1 MFCFCVSVLRR
12 HLYRV
17 SQMSSRHA
25 FVRVARPRLF
35 SWLLLLIGALSL
47 LLSGAGS
54 ARAETQVSG
63 TIGASVTWSV
73 AQSPIVVT
81 DDVTVDNGAVLSIDA
96 GVTVRFAKGKSLTVQ
111 HGGLHAQGA
120 AANPIVL
127 TSVDDVAG
135 GSPAAGDW
143 GALRFLAD
151 TNDLATRLEHVR
163 VRYGTGVWIERASP
177 TINLTAIEHNQGP
190 AISVDLH
197 SSPIGIGLSASG
209 NGLDGILVPAGT
221 IYDDIVWGLVGIPYV
236 LQQGTIQVGQAPI
249 LLDPAALTMNAGVA
263 GSLRVTVANPAPA
276 GGWHIDLTSSVPSV
290 AGIPSSVLIAEGEQW
305 ADIAIAALSVGES
318 TITASHAVFG
328 ASSASVK
335 VAQLPTLRLQPAT
348 ATIGT
353 SRPQTM
359 TLRLPEAAADTL
371 IVSLSSA
378 NEAVA
383 TVPGSVAVAP
393 GQDAV
398 VFEVTGATA
407 GQTVIAA
414 HAQGYASAMAKV
426 VVSPHTIVLPASVV
440 VAPGDSIEIPVVL
453 TDAAPAG
460 GVTVD
465 LSTTHPNVAMV
476 STPVHFPAGE
486 FHRVVTV
493 QGGNAGQTVLSA
505 VASGYQ
511 RGSTP
516 VTVDVLAVSFQ
527 PGADILLPKGQS
539 RSRLVV
545 LSKAAPAGGVYVAV
559 ASSDAET
566 VRIEPDQVYV
576 AEGLSTALEPI
587 VAVGVEKGQAVVT
600 AHANGMTVA
609 AIGIEVVEPGLVLFG
624 HTQNAQGIAKA
635 VVGKGMQTDVSSVS
649 NATVRLQ
656 RIVNNQSFNDDEAV
670 TVQLSCMSESIC
682 SVPETI
688 TIPAGQNR
696 IAVPVTGIG
705 AGKTTLL
712 ASGGGY
718 SDSNTLEI
726 EVVEPALNFQA
737 LDGMRGIDSL
747 RDNFRLSL
755 DVPGGHGNATAAAD
769 MVVQLSISSA
779 QPVDIV
785 DGFYDKLSDGEAKTQ
800 TIIKAGS
807 YASDYLYI
815 GRPTAVGS
823 YTVTAAIPGVGATVS
838 PVQTVTSSALK
849 LQGRNASGSSA
860 AATLVGKGMT
870 TYASSLTAAN
880 TSVLLQR
887 TLNGSVF
894 NGEEAQIVNLACADA
909 GICVVPA
916 TVTIPAGK
924 GQEQVLVTGV
934 GVGKTTLLASAAGYG
949 DSNALEIEVVEPV
962 LAFQGLAGTR
972 SVESVRDDFYVRMS
986 VPGAYGNANA
996 AVDLPVTLSIS
1007 DAQPAGI
1014 VEGFYDK
1021 LSEGEAQTQTVI
1033 KAGSYDSAYR
1043 FVARP
1048 ASAGSYSVTAALA
1061 EGPVAVS
1068 AMQTVIAPALALVG
1082 RSASGVS
1089 VSKAIVGHGM
1099 TTRAD
1104 SANNA
1109 GVRLQRTLNG
1119 SVFAGEDAVVVS
1131 LSCASPS
1138 ICTVPA
1144 TVTIPAGQSQVQ
1156 VPVTGVALGKT
1167 LLLASAAG
1175 YSDSNTI
1182 EIEVVAPVLTFQS
1195 LDGTR
1200 STESTRDDFYLRLT
1214 TPGGYANTTMA
1225 ADTVVALSIS
1235 DAQPEGIVAGFYDA
1249 VVDGSVQAQTLIK
1262 AGHYDS
1268 VQRFVARPVSAGSY
1282 TVAATIADGVT
1293 AVSPVQ
1299 TVVAPVLQV
1308 LGRSSA
1314 GVNTNKAVIGSGMVT
1329 ASNAVSVRREIDG
1342 KVFNGAEAV
1351 TVSLS
1356 CASADVCTV
1365 PATVTIPA
1373 GANSAYIPV
1382 TGVAAGVTVITASAE
1397 KYDLGNDLLAE
1408 VVPAALSIN
1417 GLVTSLSVGGSDTF
1431 YVSTSVPGGYG
1442 TPRAVVPIPV
1452 TLTNA
1457 VPGVASVTELVTI
1470 QPGASSSPNAV
1481 FTATAPGTTS
1491 VTASSPGFSPAT
1503 SAAISVQ

>member
-221 IYDDIVWGLVGIPYV
+221 SYDDIVWGLVGIPYV

-290 AGIPSSVLIAEGEQW
+290 AGIPSSVLIPEGEQW

-335 VAQLPTLRLQPAT
+335 VAQLPALRLQPAT

-511 RGSTP
+511 QAEGH
-516 VTVDVLAVSFQ
+516 VLVASVGMSFV
-527 PGADILLPKGQS
+527 PGDK
-539 RSRLVV
+539 VV
-545 LSKAAPAGGVYVAV
+545 LPRGLASERRVYLSQPAPPGGLYVEV
-559 ASSDAET
+559 HSSDTHIAK
-566 VRIEPDQVYV
+566 VAPSVVFV
-576 AEGLSTALEPI
+576 AEGLTASAEALFIQAVAEGMAAVTVQTPGI
-587 VAVGVEKGQAVVT
+587 LPATVAVEVIEPTLTLTGLGQS
-600 AHANGMTVA
+600 GQS
-609 AIGIEVVEPGLVLFG
+609 IGKTI
-624 HTQNAQGIAKA
+624 
-635 VVGKGMQTDVSSVS
+635 VGKGMISQVQSDSST
-649 NATVRLQ
+649 AVRLQ
-656 RIVNNQSFNDDEAV
+656 R
-670 TVQLSCMSESIC
+670 
-682 SVPETI
+682 
-688 TIPAGQNR
+688 R
-696 IAVPVTGIG
+696 
-705 AGKTTLL
+705 
-712 ASGGGY
+712 
-718 SDSNTLEI
+718 
-726 EVVEPALNFQA
+726 
-737 LDGMRGIDSL
+737 
-747 RDNFRLSL
+747 
-755 DVPGGHGNATAAAD
+755 
-769 MVVQLSISSA
+769 
-779 QPVDIV
+779 
-785 DGFYDKLSDGEAKTQ
+785 
-800 TIIKAGS
+800 
-807 YASDYLYI
+807 
-815 GRPTAVGS
+815 
-823 YTVTAAIPGVGATVS
+823 
-838 PVQTVTSSALK
+838 
-849 LQGRNASGSSA
+849 
-860 AATLVGKGMT
+860 
-870 TYASSLTAAN
+870 
-880 TSVLLQR
+880 
-887 TLNGSVF
+887 LNGSAF
-894 NGEEAQIVNLACADA
+894 SGEPVTVSLSCASA
-909 GICVVPA
+909 AVCTVPA
-916 TVTIPAGK
+916 TVTIPG
-924 GQEQVLVTGV
+924 GQSQVRVPVTGV
-934 GVGKTTLLASAAGYG
+934 GVGKTTLLASASGYG
-949 DSNALEIEVVEPV
+949 DSNTIEIEVVEPI
-962 LAFQGLAGTR
+962 LTFYKLDGIR
-972 SVESVRDDFYVRMS
+972 SVDSVRDDFYVRLGA
-986 VPGAYGNANA
+986 PGAYSSGTA
-996 AVDLPVTLSIS
+996 AVDTAVSLAVS

-1014 VEGFYDK
+1014 IGGFYDK
-1021 LSEGEAQTQTVI
+1021 VSGGDVQTQTLI
-1033 KAGSYDSAYR
+1033 KAGRYDSDDRY
-1043 FVARP
+1043 VERP
-1048 ASAGSYSVTAALA
+1048 GSAGSYTITASAGA
-1061 EGPVAVS
+1061 ATAVS
-1068 AMQTVIAPALALVG
+1068 ALQTVSAPGLALSGYGQNGQSVG
-1082 RSASGVS
+1082 KTV
-1089 VSKAIVGHGM
+1089 VGKG
-1099 TTRAD
+1099 TT
-1104 SANNA
+1104 SYIYNNGNA
-1109 GVRLQRTLNG
+1109 AVRLQRTLNG
-1119 SVFAGEDAVVVS
+1119 NAFNGEAALTVS
-1131 LSCASPS
+1131 LACVSV
-1138 ICTVPA
+1138 TVCSVPE
-1144 TVTIPAGQSQVQ
+1144 TVTIPAGQSQVP
-1156 VPVTGVALGKT
+1156 VPVTGVGVGKT
-1167 LLLASAAG
+1167 TLHATVSG

-1182 EIEVVAPVLTFQS
+1182 EIEVVEPTLTFYK
-1195 LDGTR
+1195 LDGVR
-1200 STESTRDDFYLRLT
+1200 SVESIRDDFYVRLSTPGAYNLT
-1214 TPGGYANTTMA
+1214 TA
-1225 ADTVVALSIS
+1225 ATDIPVSLSVS
-1235 DAQPEGIVAGFYDA
+1235 DAQPIGVVSGFYDKA
-1249 VVDGSVQAQTLIK
+1249 SGGTLQTQTLIK
-1262 AGHYDS
+1262 AGRYDS
-1268 VQRFVARPVSAGSY
+1268 DDRYVERPSSVGSY
-1282 TVAATIADGVT
+1282 TVTAMAGGTT
-1293 AVSPVQ
+1293 AVSAAQ
-1299 TVVAPVLQV
+1299 TVSAPGLVLFGLTQSNQSGNKTVVGQGMTTYQYAVGLRRVAAGQA
-1308 LGRSSA
+1308 SA
-1314 GVNTNKAVIGSGMVT
+1314 
-1329 ASNAVSVRREIDG
+1329 
-1342 KVFNGAEAV
+1342 GAEAL
-1351 TVSLS
+1351 TVALACVSTS
-1356 CASADVCTV
+1356 VCTV

-1373 GANSAYIPV
+1373 GESVAYFPV
-1382 TGVAAGVTVITASAE
+1382 TGVSTGATAIKATAHGYTSDNDLIVDVVLPTLYLHNLATTLAVGSSSSFYVRASVVGGYSNQLVASAVTVTVTNS
-1397 KYDLGNDLLAE
+1397 
-1408 VVPAALSIN
+1408 VPAVGSVAAQIVIPAN
-1417 GLVTSLSVGGSDTF
+1417 G
-1431 YVSTSVPGGYG
+1431 Y
-1442 TPRAVVPIPV
+1442 
-1452 TLTNA
+1452 
-1457 VPGVASVTELVTI
+1457 
-1470 QPGASSSPNAV
+1470 QSPTAQ
-1481 FTATAPGTTS
+1481 FTAVGAGTTNVTVSAPGF
-1491 VTASSPGFSPAT
+1491 VPAT
-1503 SAAISVQ
+1503 SATISVQ